1 MPYSIESNLPG
12 CSGFAVVKEGTK
24 EPIAGGCH
32 KTKAEAIAHM
42 VAVDKAYEQEDRELE
57 VGYEPGSIEPKTYLK
72 VEIEEEEGLS
82 PKQAAL
88 YSAYEAIAEEFGMFD
103 KGDGENGSHYMASS
117 PFQERGLICANCVFF
132 EGGRKCEIVSGDI
145 APMGVCKLWVIEE
158 RLIGVGPTATPEEE
172 PEEEPMEFEARA
184 EVNLVPPAFM
194 RASARR
200 GLALHEEGYSGDG
213 LKPQTVE
220 DARKMA
226 NGEALSA
233 DKWRRIGPWIARH
246 TVDLEA
252 VDEEGEITPGLV
264 AMLLWGGGS
273 SKSSAARAQDYAERL
288 VARMD
293 EKRNEVASVY
303 DSFGE
308 VSND

>member
-1 MPYSIESNLPG
+1 MSK
-12 CSGFAVVKEGTK
+12 F
-24 EPIAGGCH
+24 
-32 KTKAEAIAHM
+32 
-42 VAVDKAYEQEDRELE
+42 AYEF
-57 VGYEPGSIEPKTYLK
+57 PG
-72 VEIEEEEGLS
+72 EIEIFKKEDL
-82 PKQAAL
+82 
-88 YSAYEAIAEEFGMFD
+88 
-103 KGDGENGSHYMASS
+103 
-117 PFQERGLICANCVFF
+117 
-132 EGGRKCEIVSGDI
+132 RKSNFSV
-145 APMGVCKLWVIEE
+145 
-158 RLIGVGPTATPEEE
+158 
-172 PEEEPMEFEARA
+172 RA
-184 EVNLVPPAFM
+184 EPNLVAPAFM

-200 GLALHEEGYSGDG
+200 GLNLHEEGYSGDG